1 MVRESWLLEKAG
13 SKWHANCMLDEASQT
28 LSVLALKFNYL
39 NPGLTTVLWVDCATH
54 AWRNMNLVDPVLEMK
69 PLSCQ
74 ASLFCDNKVWSC

>member
-39 NPGLTTVLWVDCATH
+39 NQLFCGWIVQP
-54 AWRNMNLVDPVLEMK
+54 NMNLVDPVLEMK
-69 PLSCQ
+69 PLSCHGQ
-74 ASLFCDNKVWSC
+74 FIL

>member
-1 MVRESWLLEKAG
+1 
-13 SKWHANCMLDEASQT
+13 MLDEASQ
-28 LSVLALKFNYL
+28 ALIQL
-39 NPGLTTVLWVDCATH
+39 PESTVLWEDCATH